1 MNLAVVIRQTSDLS
15 VRCVLDLTSHGPITD
30 IALTPSSSDSAHQYI
45 LIGTSDGRVTVIGE
59 NNTEEEDGNQGESGM
74 AHLDAN

>member
-1 MNLAVVIRQTSDLS
+1 MTTVCIRQTSDLS

-45 LIGTSDGRVTVIGE
+45 LIGTADGTVTVIGE
-59 NNTEEEDGNQGESGM
+59 DNTKEEDDDHGESGM
-74 AHLDAN
+74 AYLDAN